1 MERNRIWMFGAVLV
15 VGVALV
21 LGWLL
26 GISPQLE
33 GLQAARTER
42 LAVEAQNVVYD
53 SQLDALKND
62 FEDIDGVQ
70 GKLAELRTSVP
81 TGAQLPE
88 FVAEVD
94 ALAAQNGLSLSGMT
108 VADAEPYEPLAT
120 VVPVDAAVADPAA
133 TDPAATDAAA
143 TDDAAASAPVA
154 PVAPAAPE
162 AVMAVPTVTNELITA
177 ANFVTVPVTITL
189 VGGYDQVLDFLDGLR
204 RGERLVS
211 VSAVSTVA
219 VEAGTIDALVTPDAS
234 DTPGVTASISAL
246 IFVLRDPGAD

>member
-42 LAVEAQNVVYD
+42 LAVEAQNVVYEL
-53 SQLDALKND
+53 QLDALKND

-70 GKLAELRTSVP
+70 GELAELRTSVP

-94 ALAAQNGLSLSGMT
+94 ALAAQSGLSLSGMT

>member
-143 TDDAAASAPVA
+143 TDDAASSV

-162 AVMAVPTVTNELITA
+162 AVMAVPTVTTELITA